1 MDAFVL
7 SLSEP
12 GLQLHWHSV
21 KPWQGNRS
29 WTLPFCSP
37 ESNLYCV
44 TFFFFILEKTFKQ
57 QRHRKQMFRQNR
69 SPRLYRHILDCSGLG
84 LSVLTLPKQT
94 SCQRDHQERPDLR
107 SPASM
112 TTAVDNV
119 MLCESALCQRQWGG
133 MGSSYTNVGPL
144 GATPRPWLV
153 RYPKES
159 LCLLF
164 TCLTEGKCKYKISH
178 VFSCHGV
185 SQC

>member
-1 MDAFVL
+1 
-7 SLSEP
+7 
-12 GLQLHWHSV
+12 
-21 KPWQGNRS
+21 
-29 WTLPFCSP
+29 
-37 ESNLYCV
+37 
-44 TFFFFILEKTFKQ
+44 
-57 QRHRKQMFRQNR
+57 MFRQNS

-133 MGSSYTNVGPL
+133 MGSSHTNVGPL

-164 TCLTEGKCKYKISH
+164 TRLTGGKCKYEISH

-185 SQC
+185 GQCWPETVQDRRKKGYSQKVQSVCPVNAHRCSTMT